1 MSGETNLKIG
11 ARGAEE
17 QAMNMD
23 KLPFSSDCHIKHL
36 LILELRIKQR
46 YQSIVLVIP
55 LYADV

>member
-1 MSGETNLKIG
+1 LSWETNLKIG

-23 KLPFSSDCHIKHL
+23 ELPFSSDCHIEHL
-36 LILELRIKQR
+36 PIMELRIKQG